1 MTHSHDG
8 TGASTTHP
16 LAQGDTSSIL
26 HLEEVPREYFVQSLR
41 ALAPNFWDKSETSDC
56 TIIIPIPQVSGGP
69 SYTNAA
75 GLPTSKTHTNTSLY
89 DPSDSGR
96 RASESTLEFPLCL
109 RLQLHVDYLSTH
121 SSYIRALLSGANP
134 LDLVHTTMNTYNGPR
149 SDRRY
154 SVPTNRLPH
163 LSPGP
168 LNHPTLYLP
177 VPDPSSF
184 CLIAHWMYFGD
195 ITYMAECLDKKIL
208 HWEGLARNAEY
219 LGVSSELKIFLKMW
233 YYGEDC
239 DEDCDTACNDNDYN
253 EVDGCDST
261 IASGDESDHEKE
273 SSRGRQRTRRPLSYQ
288 EPETKLWCNQR

>member
-26 HLEEVPREYFVQSLR
+26 HREEVPREYFVQSLR

-154 SVPTNRLPH
+154 SIGSELQTRREYGVRPDGVAIAREIQRELPIWYH
-163 LSPGP
+163 SAAGP
-168 LNHPTLYLP
+168 KLRRM
-177 VPDPSSF
+177 VR
-184 CLIAHWMYFGD
+184 GRV
-195 ITYMAECLDKKIL
+195 AECQKSKHRISKVGDA
-208 HWEGLARNAEY
+208 EALASVINRAPDLVEMRVQ
-219 LGVSSELKIFLKMW
+219 GVHG
-233 YYGEDC
+233 Y
-239 DEDCDTACNDNDYN
+239 
-253 EVDGCDST
+253 
-261 IASGDESDHEKE
+261 
-273 SSRGRQRTRRPLSYQ
+273 RR
-288 EPETKLWCNQR
+288 